1 MKKTKSRMN
10 EFNSNSK
17 VNSFPLNN
25 TINCYHRPHIN
36 YNINIKNKIKSK
48 KTSIN
53 NTRNLKEFKKNQFFP
68 KIESR
73 LITFPKMNNSF
84 DKENIELNVEGTNK
98 NMNINTYSTI
108 NNDRRYNLY
117 KNKICISPTISRK
130 NMIYHNIRKKSN
142 KNNNSNYKLLKYNKK
157 SSISKNIAILCKI
170 INEININSNDN
181 EKNDK
186 TVNIRENKLSNN
198 LYKIIKIQRWW
209 RNLLY
214 KLYIE
219 KYIVV
224 IQNNYRK
231 YVKRKKNKLK
241 SIIIIQKLWKKYL
254 ENKCLNDY
262 YFFSFKKHIKPIKIN
277 NINKKNIS
285 TITLSQSNKGN
296 KNENNKIRK
305 LVINKK
311 CFNNSYITKS
321 LFKNNQIYEI
331 IWKINQIQKNLRQ
344 YLFSKYYLNNNNNN
358 NFHNLLIILPRIK
371 QSFISKEKKYNLLIN
386 PEIIYKIKKI
396 QKNIKYYFA
405 TKNEINQNLSNITF
419 NVSGNINIISPEEE
433 KADKQIINQNNEAL
447 KKIFVGYIS
456 YKLSKFFILLLKR
469 INMILFIRMLNQRIK
484 KNINQYLYTNL
495 FNRKKF
501 KIDKYSTRS
510 YFFETI
516 WRHIKINLSSNNEV
530 ALLLRNN
537 IPKFFHK
544 DFSKGYIPFINSS
557 QEDNIIKS
565 QLFLNNDEELINYIF
580 YYLGKE
586 KNIKININK
595 NYIKQHLKIYNLKNR
610 NIFYIN
616 KYINYLWKEL
626 INKKLNIINKCL
638 EKSKDNNSE
647 ENVEE
652 NYSNDSEDNNDIINN
667 SDNDENNRINNNNN
681 YICHKNINVTK
692 NLKYKFMDYFNNNNE
707 NK

>member
-1 MKKTKSRMN
+1 MKKIKSRMN
-10 EFNSNSK
+10 EFDSNSK
-17 VNSFPLNN
+17 INSFPLNN

-48 KTSIN
+48 KSSIN
-53 NTRNLKEFKKNQFFP
+53 NTRNLKEFKKNKFFP

-84 DKENIELNVEGTNK
+84 DKENIELNVDDTNM

-108 NNDRRYNLY
+108 NNDRRYNLP
-117 KNKICISPTISRK
+117 KNKICISPTISKK

-142 KNNNSNYKLLKYNKK
+142 KNNNNYNLLKYNKK

-181 EKNDK
+181 EKKDV
-186 TVNIRENKLSNN
+186 TVNMRKNKLYNN
-198 LYKIIKIQRWW
+198 IYKIIKIQRWW
-209 RNLLY
+209 RHLLY

-224 IQNNYRK
+224 IQNNFRK
-231 YVKRKKNKLK
+231 YIQRKKNKLK
-241 SIIIIQKLWKKYL
+241 YIILIQKFWKKYL

-262 YFFSFKKHIKPIKIN
+262 YFFSFKKHIKPIKVN

-285 TITLSQSNKGN
+285 TLILSQHNKGS
-296 KNENNKIRK
+296 KNENNKTIRK
-305 LVINKK
+305 LIINKTSLK
-311 CFNNSYITKS
+311 NSYITKS
-321 LFKNNQIYEI
+321 LFTYNQINDI
-331 IWKINQIQKNLRQ
+331 IWKIKKIQKKLKQ
-344 YLFSKYYLNNNNNN
+344 YLFNKYHLNNKINNNDY
-358 NFHNLLIILPRIK
+358 HSLLIILPSIK
-371 QSFISKEKKYNLLIN
+371 ESFISKEKKYNLLIN

-396 QKNIKYYFA
+396 QKNIKNYLSL
-405 TKNEINQNLSNITF
+405 KNEINQNLSNITF
-419 NVSGNINIISPEEE
+419 DVCGNFNIISPEEE
-433 KADKQIINQNNEAL
+433 NIDKQIINQNNEAL
-447 KKIFVGYIS
+447 KKIFIGYIS
-456 YKLSKFFILLLKR
+456 YKLSKFFLLLLKR
-469 INMILFIRMLNQRIK
+469 INMILFIKMINQRIK
-484 KNINQYLYTNL
+484 KSINQYIYANL
-495 FNRKKF
+495 INRRNS

-530 ALLLRNN
+530 ALLLRKN
-537 IPKFFHK
+537 IPKFFQK

-580 YYLGKE
+580 YFLGKE
-586 KNIKININK
+586 KNIFININK
-595 NYIKQHLKIYNLKNR
+595 NYIKQYLDTYNLKNR

-616 KYINYLWKEL
+616 KYINYLCKDL
-626 INKKLNIINKCL
+626 MNKKLNNINKCL
-638 EKSKDNNSE
+638 EESKENISE

-652 NYSNDSEDNNDIINN
+652 NYCNDSEDNNDVINN
-667 SDNDENNRINNNNN
+667 SDDDESNIIQKN
-681 YICHKNINVTK
+681 YTSHRNINVTK